1 MSVKFIY
8 SYIGFGDDRG
18 LLLRLKDQLFAYERS
33 KENQQKKI
41 ADMEVRLQTYVTE
54 VKRIE
59 ELLTMRDKE
68 RSELLQQYKSLSV
81 EIDESESY
89 GRRMESRVRNIFPG
103 I

>member
-1 MSVKFIY
+1 
-8 SYIGFGDDRG
+8 
-18 LLLRLKDQLFAYERS
+18 
-33 KENQQKKI
+33 
-41 ADMEVRLQTYVTE
+41 MEVRLQTYVTE

>member
-1 MSVKFIY
+1 
-8 SYIGFGDDRG
+8 
-18 LLLRLKDQLFAYERS
+18 
-33 KENQQKKI
+33 
-41 ADMEVRLQTYVTE
+41 MEVRLQTYVTE

-89 GRRMESRVRNIFPG
+89 GRRMESRVRYFFPRTKIEQIG
-103 I
+103 EVNASAGSIAADAAGRAERRVRRLAAASL